1 MTDLPTGTVTF
12 LFTDIEGSTQL
23 WEKHP
28 EAMQAVLAKH
38 DAILREAIESN
49 HGHIIKTTGDGVHA
63 VFSTAIDAISSAVS
77 AQHNL
82 NSLISNLPI
91 KVRVG
96 LHTGE
101 AELREGDYY
110 GQALNRTTRIMSA
123 GHGGQIL
130 LSSITAELAREHL
143 PENRHLLDL
152 GEYRLKN
159 LSRLEH
165 LFQLNAPDLP
175 TEFPALKSLNTLP
188 NNLPIQLTSFIGR
201 EHELGE
207 AKQKLEGARLLT
219 LIGPGG
225 TGKTRL
231 SLQLA
236 NDLLVSF
243 KDGVWFIE
251 LAPLAEPSLVLQTIA
266 SVFGVREQPG
276 MPMQELIL
284 NYLRNKH
291 LLLLLDNCEHLIE
304 TCAQLADQFLHNS
317 PNLKIIAS
325 SREALGI
332 NGETIYRVPSLTL
345 PNQSKVS
352 REALVE
358 YESIQLFVDRA
369 SAANPNFSLTDQ
381 NASSVAQICHRL
393 DGIPLAIEL
402 AAARARV
409 FSAEQ
414 IASRLDDRFKLLT
427 GGSRTALPRQQ
438 TLRALI
444 DWSYD
449 MLSADE
455 QVLLRR
461 LSVFAGG
468 WSFETAE
475 AICNDLDVLDLLT
488 QLVNKSL
495 VVVEEGKETRYR
507 LLETIRQYTRDK
519 LLESGE
525 GEKVRDKHLAY
536 FLELVET
543 AEPNLESFGFLLW
556 AAKLNTDY
564 DNIRTALEW
573 GLTNNIEAALRFIG
587 ALGFFWT
594 TQGYSAEGNR
604 WAKEV
609 LERAKS
615 VSGQDDSITDQ
626 QINIRAKALLSLSR
640 MAVDLGD
647 NETVRSIASES
658 AALARKTGDKQ
669 ILSYALASLASGKA
683 NLGEVEEAY
692 KLIEEALALA
702 REQETGISLGYSL
715 VMMGQLTAIARQ
727 DYEGALAYGEEAIAV
742 SEAGGNRWG
751 SAMTTFGLGFFAR
764 TLGDYEQA
772 RARFR
777 TCLSVFLELGDKHR
791 INMIQSELA
800 HIEREQGKYEQ
811 AIPMYRE
818 TILEWQRLGHR
829 AAVANQL
836 ECFAFIAK
844 AQEHP
849 ERSAKL
855 FGAAETLREKIN
867 IAMTPQ
873 ERMEYDREITDLR
886 TNMDEKT
893 FSSHWADGRTMTM
906 EQAIEFALELGEV

>member
-1 MTDLPTGTVTF
+1 MTDLPAGTVTF

-38 DAILREAIESN
+38 DATLREAIESN

-91 KVRVG
+91 KVRMG

-101 AELREGDYY
+101 AELRAGDYY
-110 GQALNRTTRIMSA
+110 GQTLNRATRIMSA

-143 PENRHLLDL
+143 PENIHLLDL

-159 LSRLEH
+159 LSRPEH

-201 EHELGE
+201 ERELGE

-251 LAPLAEPSLVLQTIA
+251 LAPLTEPSLVLQTIA

-276 MPMQELIL
+276 MPMQELVL
-284 NYLRNKH
+284 NYLRNKY

-715 VMMGQLTAIARQ
+715 VMMGQLTAMARQ

-844 AQEHP
+844 AQENP

-886 TNMDEKT
+886 TNMDEKA
-893 FSSHWADGRTMTM
+893 FSSHWADGRAMTM